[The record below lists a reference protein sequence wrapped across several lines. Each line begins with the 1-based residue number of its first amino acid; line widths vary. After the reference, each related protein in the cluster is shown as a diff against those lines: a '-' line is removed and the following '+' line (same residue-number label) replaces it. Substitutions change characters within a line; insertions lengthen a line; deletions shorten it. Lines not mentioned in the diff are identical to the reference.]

1 MSHATNLNDRQRD
14 AVLTTEGPIL
24 VIAGAGSGKTRV
36 LTERIGHLIADLGVS
51 PYEILAFTFTN
62 KAAREMRERLERSYP
77 GSTEMLWVG
86 TFHSTGVRILR
97 RHGDGAGVKRDFSIY
112 DTDDSTGL
120 VKAILARNPND
131 ARFVK
136 SPRVL
141 RDRISRLK
149 NDLITPDL
157 AAERAVSAGE
167 QRIAALY
174 AEYERDLRRANALDF
189 DDLINKVVELFA
201 KDDNARQ
208 LYARRFRYVLVDE
221 FQDTNPIQM
230 AMIDG
235 LASMH
240 RNLFVVGDDDQSI
253 YSWRGAR
260 VEHIL
265 EFEGLY
271 PRTKVIRLEQNY
283 RSTKTILDAAN
294 GVIAHNTGRKGK
306 TLWTEGDVGDKVR
319 VTASLDE
326 ESEALAVI
334 DIVKREVSAGTSLK
348 QIAILYRT
356 NAQSRA
362 LEDVFKM
369 GSMPY
374 QIIGGVRFYERA
386 EVRDILAYCKAI
398 VNPADSINVKRII
411 NVPRRGIGKTTI
423 DQLEAVAAERGISLI
438 DAMRSAESTL
448 GVAAATRVHAFLV
461 LFDELRRMADTE
473 VAPHVVDAILKS
485 TEYHKHLAENYPDAE
500 TRVENV
506 DELLS
511 AAHSYAE
518 GAEDKSLR
526 AFLEEVALVADVD
539 TLDLDSGQ
547 LTLMTIHNAKGL
559 EFDAVIVTGLEEGLF
574 PHYNSIDDPSA
585 VEEERRLFYVG
596 MTRARKRLYLTF
608 AGMRRRMGLME
619 GGVPSRFLNEIPE
632 RTLES
637 PVEPVVSSPT
647 MFGGAWSP
655 RRDYSRPLVDE
666 YAQAEAEDSYSQEAA
681 VADRPVSRG
690 NFAPT
695 RSAASSSNDPTYE
708 IGMRI
713 RHERFGNGIV
723 RKVEGKGDD
732 TRVTVIFDAGG
743 ERKFLVHYAPMRP
756 L

>member
-1 MSHATNLNDRQRD
+1 MSHATNLNDRQRE
-14 AVLTTEGPIL
+14 AVLTTEGPVL

-36 LTERIGHLIADLGVS
+36 LTERIGHLVGDLHVS

-62 KAAREMRERLERSYP
+62 KAAREMKDRLERAHP

-86 TFHSTGVRILR
+86 TFHATGVRILR
-97 RHGDGAGVKRDFSIY
+97 RHGEGAGVRRDFSIY

-141 RDRISRLK
+141 RDRISRMK
-149 NDLITPDL
+149 NDLVTPAD
-157 AAERAVSAGE
+157 AAERAVAAGE
-167 QRIAALY
+167 QRVAALY
-174 AEYERDLRRANALDF
+174 AEYERDLRKANALDF

-201 KDDNARQ
+201 KDDRARE

-235 LASMH
+235 LASVH
-240 RNLFVVGDDDQSI
+240 GNLFVVGDDDQSI

-271 PRTKVIRLEQNY
+271 AGTKVIRLEQNY
-283 RSTKTILDAAN
+283 RSTQTILDAAN
-294 GVIAHNTGRKGK
+294 GVIAHNMGRKGK
-306 TLWTEGDVGDKVR
+306 NLWTEGEVGDKVR
-319 VTASLDE
+319 VTACLDE
-326 ESEALAVI
+326 ESEALSVI
-334 DIVKREVSAGTSLK
+334 DLVKREVARGTSLK

-374 QIIGGVRFYERA
+374 QIIGSVRFYERA
-386 EVRDILAYCKAI
+386 EVRDVLAYCKAI

-423 DQLEAVAAERGISLI
+423 DQLEALATERGITLV
-438 DAMRSAESTL
+438 DAMRAAESTL
-448 GVAAATRVHAFLV
+448 GAAAAARCHAFLT
-461 LFDELRRMADTE
+461 LFDELRRGAE
-473 VAPHVVDAILKS
+473 IQVAPHVIDAIMKA
-485 TEYHKHLAENYPDAE
+485 TEYHKHLEENYPDAE
-500 TRVENV
+500 ARIENV

-539 TLDLDSGQ
+539 TLDLEAGQ

-559 EFDAVIVTGLEEGLF
+559 EFEAVIVTGLEEGLF
-574 PHYNSIDDPSA
+574 PHYNSIDDPNA

-596 MTRARKRLYLTF
+596 MTRARQRLYLTF
-608 AGMRRRMGLME
+608 AGMRRRMGMME
-619 GGVPSRFLNEIPE
+619 GGVPSRFLNELPTNTIE
-632 RTLES
+632 A
-637 PVEPVVSSPT
+637 PVEPLAAPT
-647 MFGGAWSP
+647 LYGGSWSP
-655 RRDYSRPLVDE
+655 RRDFARAVRDE
-666 YAQAEAEDSYSQEAA
+666 FAQPEPEESYSQEAV
-681 VADRPVSRG
+681 VADSRPAR
-690 NFAPT
+690 APSP
-695 RSAASSSNDPTYE
+695 SAPSGAVDPTYE
-708 IGMRI
+708 VGMRI
-713 RHERFGNGIV
+713 RHDRFGPGIV
-723 RKVEGKGDD
+723 RKVEGKGAE
-732 TRVTVIFDAGG
+732 TRVTVIFDAGS

>member
-1 MSHATNLNDRQRD
+1 MANVTNLNDRQRE

-36 LTERIGHLIADLGVS
+36 LTERIGHLVGGLGVS

-62 KAAREMRERLERSYP
+62 KAAREMRERLERAHP

-141 RDRISRLK
+141 RDRISRMK
-149 NDLITPDL
+149 NDLITPAD

-167 QRIAALY
+167 QRVAALY
-174 AEYERDLRRANALDF
+174 AEYERDLRRSNALDF

-201 KDDNARQ
+201 KDDRVRE

-235 LASMH
+235 LASVH
-240 RNLFVVGDDDQSI
+240 GNLFVVGDDDQSI

-271 PRTKVIRLEQNY
+271 ASTKVIRLEQNY
-283 RSTKTILDAAN
+283 RSTQTILDAAN
-294 GVIAHNTGRKGK
+294 GVIAHNTSRKGK
-306 TLWTEGDVGDKVR
+306 TLWTEGDVGEKVR
-319 VTASLDE
+319 VVACLDE
-326 ESEALAVI
+326 ESEALSVI
-334 DIVKREVSAGTSLK
+334 DLVKREVASGTSLK
-348 QIAILYRT
+348 EIAILYRT

-374 QIIGGVRFYERA
+374 QIVGGVRFYERA
-386 EVRDILAYCKAI
+386 EVRDVLAYCKAI
-398 VNPADSINVKRII
+398 VNPDDSINVKRII
-411 NVPRRGIGKTTI
+411 NVPRRGIGKTSI
-423 DQLEAVAAERGISLI
+423 DQLEALANERGISLI
-438 DAMRSAESTL
+438 EAMRSAEATL
-448 GVAAATRVHAFLV
+448 GAAAATRVRAFLQ

-473 VAPHVVDAILKS
+473 VGPHVVDAIMKA
-485 TEYHKHLAENYPDAE
+485 TEYHKYLQENYPDAE
-500 TRVENV
+500 ARIENV

-539 TLDLDSGQ
+539 TLDLEAGQ

-559 EFDAVIVTGLEEGLF
+559 EFEAVIVTGLEEGLF

-608 AGMRRRMGLME
+608 AGMRRRMGMME
-619 GGVPSRFLNEIPE
+619 GGVPSRFLNEVPE
-632 RTLES
+632 RTLEA
-637 PVEPVVSSPT
+637 PFEPVASPT
-647 MFGGAWSP
+647 VYGGAWSP
-655 RRDYSRPLVDE
+655 RRDFFRSVRDE
-666 YAQAEAEDSYSQEAA
+666 YAQPEADDSYSQEAVVVQQPA
-681 VADRPVSRG
+681 GMGTRVAATPGGGS
-690 NFAPT
+690 
-695 RSAASSSNDPTYE
+695 SALIPHYE

-713 RHERFGNGIV
+713 RHERFGAGIV
-723 RKVEGKGDD
+723 RKVEGKGEQ
-732 TRVTVIFDAGG
+732 TRVTVIFDAGS
-743 ERKFLVHYAPMRP
+743 ERKFLAHYAPMRP

>member
-1 MSHATNLNDRQRD
+1 MPHATNLNDRQRE
-14 AVLTTEGPIL
+14 AVLTTEGSVL

-36 LTERIGHLIADLGVS
+36 LTERIGYLVGELRVS

-62 KAAREMRERLERSYP
+62 KAAREMKDRLERAHP
-77 GSTEMLWVG
+77 GATEMLWVG
-86 TFHSTGVRILR
+86 TFHATGVRILR
-97 RHGDGAGVKRDFSIY
+97 RHGEAAGVKRDFSIY

-120 VKAILARNPND
+120 VKAILAKNPND

-141 RDRISRLK
+141 RDRISRMK
-149 NDLITPDL
+149 NDLITPEL
-157 AAERAVSAGE
+157 AAQRALAAGE
-167 QRIAALY
+167 QRVAALY
-174 AEYERDLRRANALDF
+174 AEYERDLRKANALDF

-201 KDDNARQ
+201 KDDRVRE

-230 AMIDG
+230 AMIDA
-235 LASMH
+235 LASVH
-240 RNLFVVGDDDQSI
+240 GNLFVVGDDDQSI

-271 PRTKVIRLEQNY
+271 PATKVIRLEQNY

-294 GVIAHNTGRKGK
+294 GVIAHNAGRKGK
-306 TLWTEGDVGDKVR
+306 TLWTDGAVGDKVR
-319 VTASLDE
+319 VTASIDE

-334 DIVKREVSAGTSLK
+334 DLVKREVASGTSLK

-374 QIIGGVRFYERA
+374 QIIGSVRFYERA
-386 EVRDILAYCKAI
+386 EVRDVLAYCKAI
-398 VNPADSINVKRII
+398 VNPVDSINLKRIL

-423 DQLEAVAAERGISLI
+423 DQIETLAADRGTSLV
-438 DAMRSAESTL
+438 DAMRAAASTL
-448 GVAAATRVHAFLV
+448 GAAAASRCHAFLV
-461 LFDELRRMADTE
+461 LFDELRRLADIE
-473 VAPHVVDAILKS
+473 VAPHVVDAVLRM
-485 TEYHKHLAENYPDAE
+485 TEYHKHLDENYPDAE
-500 TRVENV
+500 ARIENV

-511 AAHSYAE
+511 AAHAFAE

-559 EFDAVIVTGLEEGLF
+559 EFDAVIVTGMEEGLF
-574 PHYNSIDDPSA
+574 PHYNSIDDPTA

-596 MTRARKRLYLTF
+596 MTRARQRLYLTF

-632 RTLES
+632 RTLDA
-637 PVEPVVSSPT
+637 PVEPLATPT
-647 MFGGAWSP
+647 LYGGAWSP
-655 RRDYSRPLVDE
+655 RRDYATRSRVDE
-666 YAQAEAEDSYSQEAA
+666 YAQAEPEEAYSQEA
-681 VADRPVSRG
+681 VASGPRTPRAAAANTGDVYEVG
-690 NFAPT
+690 T
-695 RSAASSSNDPTYE
+695 RIE
-708 IGMRI
+708 
-713 RHERFGNGIV
+713 HERFGKGIV
-723 RKVEGKGDD
+723 RKVEGKGEQ
-732 TRVTVIFDAGG
+732 TRVTVIFDAGS
-743 ERKFLVHYAPMRP
+743 ERKFLAHYAPMRP

>member
-1 MSHATNLNDRQRD
+1 MSHATQLNDRQRE
-14 AVLTTEGPIL
+14 AVLTTEGAVL

-36 LTERIGHLIADLGVS
+36 LTERIGHLVGDLGVS

-62 KAAREMRERLERSYP
+62 KAAREMRDRLERAHP
-77 GSTEMLWVG
+77 GATEMLWVG

-97 RHGDGAGVKRDFSIY
+97 RHGEAAGVRRDFSIY

-120 VKAILARNPND
+120 VKAILAKNPND

-141 RDRISRLK
+141 RDRISRMK
-149 NDLITPDL
+149 NDLVPPSL

-167 QRIAALY
+167 QRVAALY
-174 AEYERDLRRANALDF
+174 AEYERDLRKANALDF
-189 DDLINKVVELFA
+189 DDLISKVVELFA
-201 KDDNARQ
+201 VDDRARE
-208 LYARRFRYVLVDE
+208 LYARRFRYILVDE

-230 AMIDG
+230 ALIDE
-235 LASMH
+235 LASVH
-240 RNLFVVGDDDQSI
+240 GNLFVVGDDDQSI

-265 EFEGLY
+265 EFEELY
-271 PRTKVIRLEQNY
+271 PATKLIRLEQNY

-294 GVIAHNTGRKGK
+294 GVIAHNAGRKGK
-306 TLWTEGDVGDKVR
+306 NLWTDGAVGDKVR
-319 VTASLDE
+319 VTACLDE

-334 DIVKREVSAGTSLK
+334 DLVKREVASGTSLK

-374 QIIGGVRFYERA
+374 QIIGSVRFYERA
-386 EVRDILAYCKAI
+386 EVRDILGYCKAI

-411 NVPRRGIGKTTI
+411 NVPRRGIGRTTI
-423 DQLEAVAAERGISLI
+423 DQLEAFADQRGVSLI
-438 DAMRSAESTL
+438 DAMRSPEAGL
-448 GVAAATRVHAFLV
+448 GAAAQARCGAFLV
-461 LFDELRRMADTE
+461 LFDELRAMAEVE
-473 VAPHVVDAILKS
+473 VAPHVVDAVLKRI
-485 TEYHKHLAENYPDAE
+485 EYHKHLEENYADAE
-500 TRVENV
+500 ARVENV
-506 DELLS
+506 EELVS
-511 AAHSYAE
+511 AAHSFAE

-539 TLDLDSGQ
+539 TLDLESGQ

-559 EFDAVIVTGLEEGLF
+559 EFDAVVVTGLEEGLF
-574 PHYNSIDDPSA
+574 PHYNSIDDPLA

-596 MTRARKRLYLTF
+596 MTRARRRLFLTF
-608 AGMRRRMGLME
+608 ASMRRRMGLME
-619 GGVPSRFLNEIPE
+619 GGVPSRFLGELPE
-632 RTLES
+632 RTLEA
-637 PVEPVVSSPT
+637 PVEPVAAPT
-647 MFGGAWSP
+647 LYGGAWSP
-655 RRDYSRPLVDE
+655 RRDYGRAVRDE
-666 YAQAEAEDSYSQEAA
+666 YAQPEPDEAYSQEANA
-681 VADRPVSRG
+681 PDSRAPGVRPSTSG
-690 NFAPT
+690 ALD
-695 RSAASSSNDPTYE
+695 SSYE
-708 IGMRI
+708 VGMRI
-713 RHERFGNGIV
+713 RHDRFGTGIV
-723 RKVEGKGDD
+723 RKVEGRGEQ
-732 TRVTVIFDAGG
+732 TRVTVIFDAGS